1 MIAAPNRIAI
11 ALMIGLAGFALS
23 AFGPA
28 AGAGAQSLGE
38 FDVDQPGAPIVID
51 AEDGIEWRRDE
62 QVYIARGNARIAR
75 GDIAVHAD
83 TLKAYYRGD
92 GSSANEIFRVEATGN
107 VRMVSPGE
115 TVYGE
120 YAVYDVERKVLVITG
135 GDLRVETENE
145 IVTAKDSLEYWQ
157 DQMVVVARGAA
168 MVVQPDA
175 GNSVRAD
182 TLTGFFRE
190 ADDGEVRLFQVEAA
204 GNVRIER
211 GNEVARA
218 GKAVY
223 NLDTEIAT
231 LTGGVKITQGENQ
244 LNGEYAEF
252 NLRSG
257 VSRIL
262 GSGTDD
268 GRVQTLIVPGSDDQ

>member
-1 MIAAPNRIAI
+1 MTFARGPIRIAV
-11 ALMIGLAGFALS
+11 LV
-23 AFGPA
+23 AFGAFAIATA
-28 AGAGAQSLGE
+28 AVDRASAQDIGG
-38 FDVDQPGAPIVID
+38 FDLEQPGAPIVIE

-62 QVYIARGNARIAR
+62 QVYIARGNAMVAR

-83 TLKAYYRGD
+83 LLKAYYRGD
-92 GSSANEIFRVEATGN
+92 GSNASEIYRVEATGN

-120 YAVYDVERKVLVITG
+120 FAVYDVERRVLVMTG
-135 GDLRVETENE
+135 GNLKVETDSE

-157 DQMVVVARGAA
+157 EQMVVVARGAA
-168 MVVQPDA
+168 QVVQPDHGRNVQA
-175 GNSVRAD
+175 E

-190 ADDGEVRLFQVEAA
+190 NAEGDVVLFQVEAA

-211 GNEVARA
+211 GEEVARA
-218 GKAVY
+218 AKAVY

-231 LTGGVKITQGENQ
+231 LTGGVKITQGQNQ

-252 NLRSG
+252 NLRTG
-257 VSRIL
+257 ISRLL

-268 GRVQTLIVPGSDDQ
+268 GRVQTLIVPGSDSQ

>member
-1 MIAAPNRIAI
+1 MTIVLRR
-11 ALMIGLAGFALS
+11 LGFAL
-23 AFGPA
+23 ALGGLALATAVPPA
-28 AGAGAQSLGE
+28 AQAQSLGS
-38 FDVDQPGAPIVID
+38 FDVDQPGAPIVIE
-51 AEDGIEWRRDE
+51 AEEGIEWRRDE
-62 QVYIARGNARIAR
+62 QVYIARGNAMIAR
-75 GDIAVHAD
+75 GNIAVHAD
-83 TLKAYYRGD
+83 MLKAYYRGD
-92 GSSANEIFRVEATGN
+92 GSSANEIYRVEASGS
-107 VRMVSPGE
+107 VRLVSPGE

-120 YAVYDVERKVLVITG
+120 YAVYDVERKVLVMTG
-135 GDLRVETENE
+135 GDLRVETDSET
-145 IVTAKDSLEYWQ
+145 VTAKDSLEYWQ

-168 MVVQPDA
+168 QIVQADA
-175 GNSVRAD
+175 GRNVRAD
-182 TLTGFFRE
+182 TLTGFFR
-190 ADDGEVRLFQVEAA
+190 DDGEETVLFQVEAA

-218 GKAVY
+218 AKAVY

-257 VSRIL
+257 VSRLL

-268 GRVQTLIVPGSDDQ
+268 GRVQTLIVPGSDSP

>member
-1 MIAAPNRIAI
+1 MTVAPGSFRIAALA
-11 ALMIGLAGFALS
+11 ALGALALAT
-23 AFGPA
+23 
-28 AGAGAQSLGE
+28 AGADRAGAQEIGS
-38 FDVDQPGAPIVID
+38 FDLDQPNAPIVIE
-51 AEDGIEWRRDE
+51 AEEGIEWRRDE
-62 QVYIARGNARIAR
+62 QVYIARGNAMVAR

-83 TLKAYYRGD
+83 VLKAYYRGD
-92 GSSANEIFRVEATGN
+92 GSSASEIYRVEATGN

-120 YAVYDVERKVLVITG
+120 YAVYDVERKVLVVTG
-135 GDLRVETENE
+135 GNLKVETDSE

-157 DQMVVVARGAA
+157 EQMVVVARGAA
-168 MVVQPDA
+168 QVVQPDH
-175 GNSVRAD
+175 GRNVRAE

-190 ADDGEVRLFQVEAA
+190 NEDGEVALFQVEAA

-211 GNEVARA
+211 GQEVARA
-218 GKAVY
+218 AKAVY

-231 LTGGVKITQGENQ
+231 LSGGVKITQGQNQ

-252 NLRSG
+252 NLRTG
-257 VSRIL
+257 ISRLL

-268 GRVQTLIVPGSDDQ
+268 GRVQTLIVPGTDAP